1 MMQYTLILGIL
12 MFTHYGCAILK
23 HDSQESDPFLK
34 FALVVKL
41 VCAVLIFRASYLEH
55 YYDLLL
61 PFIVFATICVAL
73 SFYLW
78 LHGITF
84 INTGKMIHKITYKD
98 IANRFKRIYEIYTTR

>member
-1 MMQYTLILGIL
+1 MQYTLVLGIL

-41 VCAVLIFRASYLEH
+41 VCAVLIFRASYLEN
-55 YYDLLL
+55 YSDLLT
-61 PFIVFATICVAL
+61 PFIVFSTICVAL

-84 INTGKMIHKITYKD
+84 INTGKMIHKISFKD
-98 IANRFKRIYEIYTTR
+98 IVNRFKKIYEIYTTR